1 MKVLV
6 KKVDETEVVEFVE
19 VPLKYLAK
27 KRKLLDDII
36 ILLDGD
42 VQWLS

>member
-6 KKVDETEVVEFVE
+6 KKVDETGVVEFVE

-27 KRKLLDDII
+27 RRKLDDII

-42 VQWLS
+42 VEWLS

>member
-1 MKVLV
+1 VKVLV
-6 KKVDETEVVEFVE
+6 KKVDETGIVEYIE

-27 KRKLLDDII
+27 KKKLDDII

-42 VQWLS
+42 IEWLS